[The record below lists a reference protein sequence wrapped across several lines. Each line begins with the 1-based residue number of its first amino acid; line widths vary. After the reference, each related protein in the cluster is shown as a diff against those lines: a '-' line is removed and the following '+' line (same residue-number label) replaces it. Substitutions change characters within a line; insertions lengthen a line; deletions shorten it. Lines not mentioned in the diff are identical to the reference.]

1 MVRPSAP
8 RSARRLID
16 RAASPGAVTI
26 DAMKPLWSTLALAL
40 AAQAAEQSVSLKVEG
55 WHSKG
60 DVYKT
65 ESAVQKVQGVVRV
78 SSDLEAKTIT
88 VVFDD
93 ASANPALIQKAIS
106 GAGYVSHR

>member
-1 MVRPSAP
+1 MK
-8 RSARRLID
+8 RLFI
-16 RAASPGAVTI
+16 
-26 DAMKPLWSTLALAL
+26 AMALAF
-40 AAQAAEQSVSLKVEG
+40 AAQAAEQSLSLKVEG

-65 ESAVQKVQGVVRV
+65 EAAVQKVKGVVRV
-78 SSDLEAKTIT
+78 SSDLEGKTIT

-93 ASANPALIQKAIS
+93 ASADAAGIQKAIS